1 MILCPS
7 ILQHQKLHGKYYWWN
22 CVLIHAEKVSRPFS
36 PRSACLEPFGGPD
49 AKLKLDPV
57 GLSLMRTGQQQESTG
72 WEYSQFSSTK
82 NQNKVEHL
90 PPALSFPFCNTP
102 WPPRYQAKAPA
113 TLLDPGLVLLWQTQL
128 QGILC
133 PARQSSFYSLPEGR
147 WKSCRETMSV
157 LETKAPEFQSWLP
170 FHQLWG
176 F

>member
-82 NQNKVEHL
+82 NQNKIEHL

-102 WPPRYQAKAPA
+102 WPPRYQAKLPPPFWIQAWSFS
-113 TLLDPGLVLLWQTQL
+113 DKH
-128 QGILC
+128 
-133 PARQSSFYSLPEGR
+133 SSKGS
-147 WKSCRETMSV
+147 SV
-157 LETKAPEFQSWLP
+157 LVDSPLSTHFRRDAGRVAEKRWVF
-170 FHQLWG
+170 
-176 F
+176 